1 MSTVRSPRMARR
13 PVTRLP
19 PERRHDEILAAAR
32 AVLREVGYER
42 LKMTDVAERCRISE
56 GLVYRYFP
64 TKDDLL
70 ERVCEAWFDEI
81 LEVEPGIAEVKGTYE
96 RLHYVVRWSL
106 SVVRAEPAL
115 TRYILTVMR
124 ARTDFRS
131 RRLFELNRRITGVVA
146 SVLQE
151 AVDAGDFGADI
162 DVRLLRDLVFGAL
175 EHQTWAYLR
184 GEGDFDVDETA
195 RGITTVIYRG
205 MATGPARRSCS

>member
-1 MSTVRSPRMARR
+1 MSRR
-13 PVTRLP
+13 PVTRLS
-19 PERRHDEILAAAR
+19 PERRQDEILTAAR
-32 AVLREVGYER
+32 AVLKEAGYER
-42 LKMTDVAERCRISE
+42 LKMTDVAERCGISE

-70 ERVCEAWFDEI
+70 ERVCEAWFDEV
-81 LEVEPGIAEVKGTYE
+81 LQVEPAIAEVEGAYE

-146 SVLQE
+146 AVLQE
-151 AVDAGDFGADI
+151 AVDAGDFRS
-162 DVRLLRDLVFGAL
+162 DVSIRLLRDLIFGAI

-184 GEGDFDVDETA
+184 GEGDFDVDEA
-195 RGITTVIYRG
+195 AEGITTVIYRG
-205 MATGPARRSCS
+205 MAAEQPRRSGT

>member
-1 MSTVRSPRMARR
+1 MSRR
-13 PVTRLP
+13 PVTRLS
-19 PERRHDEILAAAR
+19 PERRQEEILTAAR
-32 AVLREVGYER
+32 AVLKEAGYER
-42 LKMTDVAERCRISE
+42 LKMTDVAERCGISE

-81 LEVEPGIAEVKGTYE
+81 LQVEPAIAGVEGAYE

-106 SVVRAEPAL
+106 AVVRAEPAL

-146 SVLQE
+146 AVLQE
-151 AVDAGDFGADI
+151 AVDAGDFRADVS
-162 DVRLLRDLVFGAL
+162 VRLLRDLIFGGI

-184 GEGDFDVDETA
+184 GEGDFDVDEA
-195 RGITTVIYRG
+195 AQGIATVIYRG
-205 MATGPARRSCS
+205 MSARS